1 VTVFRG
7 VASNDSTGAEPR
19 VAALTMS
26 RDEGAMLR
34 RWVAY
39 YGGQLGVGNL
49 LVVDDNS
56 VDGSTDGLP
65 CDVFRMPSP
74 PWKQP
79 WISTR
84 RRLVNDLSKALLVC
98 YDVVIVTDVDEFLV
112 ADPALHAGLVDYV
125 RKSGR
130 DVVAPLAVNVLHNQS
145 IEPALDPSRAV
156 LEQRQFVK
164 FAPGL
169 CKPLIK
175 RIPAEWMAGFH
186 GIKAPFVVDREL
198 LLLHLKY
205 YDVESMR
212 EVWDQRHRVHSEE
225 KRGGARSEW
234 PIGGEELTSLLSRW
248 VETSAPG
255 SVPEFDPH
263 EVDLTGLV
271 RRKPNGFRV
280 HGTSLKAMESYPL
293 RRLPDRFRGTL

>member
-1 VTVFRG
+1 VTVPG
-7 VASNDSTGAEPR
+7 GAVTDDSTHVEPR

-26 RDEGAMLR
+26 RDEGAMLS

-39 YGGQLGVGNL
+39 YGGQLGMDNL
-49 LVVDDNS
+49 LVIDDNS
-56 VDGSTDGLP
+56 VDGSTEGLE
-65 CDVFRMPSP
+65 CDVWRLPAP

-84 RRLVNDLSKALLVC
+84 RRIVNDLSRALLVC
-98 YDVVIVTDVDEFLV
+98 YDVVMVTDVDEFLV
-112 ADPALHAGLVDYV
+112 PDPALHAGLVDYV
-125 RKSGR
+125 RSSNR
-130 DVVAPLAVNVLHNQS
+130 NVVAPLAVNVLHNRR

-156 LEQRQFVK
+156 LEQRHFVK

-186 GIKAPFVVDREL
+186 GIKAPFEVDREL
-198 LLLHLKY
+198 LLLHMKY
-205 YDVESMR
+205 HDVDSMR
-212 EVWDQRHRVHSEE
+212 EVWDHRHRVHSEE

-234 PIGGEELTSLLSRW
+234 PIGAEELTSRLSQW
-248 VETSAPG
+248 VETPSPY

-263 EVDLTGLV
+263 EVDLTGLI

-280 HGTSLKAMESYPL
+280 HGTSLKAMELYPL
-293 RRLPDRFRGTL
+293 RRLPDRFSAAL